1 MRTLVTSGVVGMVV
15 AALSILPAAAGGDDH
30 DHDRARAALE
40 RGEVLPLRTI
50 LDKVEREH
58 PGKVVDV
65 ELEREHGRWIYE
77 IRLLRGGGA
86 LVRLDV
92 DARDGTVLG
101 IRARGDKGGKR

>member
-1 MRTLVTSGVVGMVV
+1 MRTLLTSCVVGMVV
-15 AALSILPAAAGGDDH
+15 AVLSIGPAAAGGD

-65 ELEREHGRWIYE
+65 ELEREQGRWIYE
-77 IRLLRGGGA
+77 IRLLRSGGA

-101 IRARGDKGGKR
+101 IRAKGDNGGKR